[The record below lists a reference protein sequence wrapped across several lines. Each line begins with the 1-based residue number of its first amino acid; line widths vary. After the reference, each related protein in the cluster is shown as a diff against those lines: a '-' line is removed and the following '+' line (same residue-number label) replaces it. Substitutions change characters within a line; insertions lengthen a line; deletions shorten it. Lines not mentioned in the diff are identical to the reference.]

1 MFGGSEKM
9 IDYMHIINGFK
20 ASLALEFERF
30 EDQQHLDG
38 SDLDRMA
45 VVSAQISIL
54 NSVHTALLHA
64 ENVELDRQY
73 LAHRSRGLDG
83 EDESVTQPMER
94 GGDHALDFLGTGVD
108 GWVL

>member
-1 MFGGSEKM
+1 M

-54 NSVHTALLHA
+54 NSVHSAMLHA

-73 LAHRSRGLDG
+73 LAHRSGIAVAEAIRGFDG

-94 GGDHALDFLGTGVD
+94 GGDHA
-108 GWVL
+108 